1 MSQLYKHVTQSNG
14 GHYLNLNKVSK
25 KKKKKIMY
33 PNYIKPIHAKLPDF
47 INLNPIITKINI

>member
-25 KKKKKIMY
+25 KTKNMY
-33 PNYIKPIHAKLPDF
+33 PNYIKLIHAKLPAF
-47 INLNPIITKINI
+47 INLNPIITINI